1 MEANSLEAL
10 EKLSIINK
18 VATELKNHG
27 YGETDAD
34 ARLVSEFIIGLV
46 TEVPNIEK
54 FSKVLRNQ
62 ANIDTVFS
70 KNIYNLIVN
79 MKKFA
84 GRDKQAKK
92 EADEMMKNNGEIP
105 SGAYNPNQ
113 EKIDKRKKM
122 FPGLCQADDADA
134 ARKLLGDIDPSLAIP
149 EDGKRG
155 RDRTKKSDRK
165 SSSEGKSGKK
175 SGKTT
180 VRSKILVRLRNL
192 VIFEF
197 FWVKFSAKKSIF
209 QNCPRNEPEARAGK
223 VIMKNLFFGP
233 KFYSKNLKND
243 RIRVVGPKFLNAL

>member
-46 TEVPNIEK
+46 TEVSSIEK

-92 EADEMMKNNGEIP
+92 EAEEMKKNGDIP

-122 FPGLCQADDADA
+122 FPGLCRADDADA
-134 ARKLLGDIDPSLAIP
+134 AR
-149 EDGKRG
+149 
-155 RDRTKKSDRK
+155 
-165 SSSEGKSGKK
+165 
-175 SGKTT
+175 
-180 VRSKILVRLRNL
+180 V
-192 VIFEF
+192 
-197 FWVKFSAKKSIF
+197 
-209 QNCPRNEPEARAGK
+209 AR
-223 VIMKNLFFGP
+223 
-233 KFYSKNLKND
+233 
-243 RIRVVGPKFLNAL
+243 